1 MTEDTFKDLCLCGET
16 TKVQFKES
24 FTSQKEI
31 AKEMIAFANTKGGV
45 ILFGVEDKCGKL
57 VGLSYDEIQVIS
69 RELGN
74 AANEQVRPTIYIET
88 EVVRV
93 EEKHFL
99 ICSVEEGKNKPYKN
113 LNGEI
118 WVKQGADKRR
128 ITENSEIL
136 ALFQDS
142 GSYQPDAAGVN
153 GTTFND
159 LDRYAIDEY
168 LQKVYATTL
177 DGFGGKAEQV
187 LKNIHILNHHGVP
200 TLAGYL
206 FFGKHP
212 EYNCPTCMV
221 KAVSFFGNDLAG
233 TQYRDSKEILGN
245 MPQLYDKSMAF
256 LKANLHN
263 VQEEGASFN
272 TLGKLEIA
280 EEVLEEVVQ
289 NALVHRDLLRPA
301 PIRLFVFDDRVEVIS
316 PGALAGGLTE
326 EDIRNGKTYQRNP
339 YMATFATNALYYK
352 GIGSGIVRILAEYPE
367 IQLENDVSAKEFKV
381 IIERPIQK
389 SDVTTQKGALKDS
402 DTIQKSDVTTQKGA
416 LKDSDTIQKSD
427 VTIQKEA
434 LKDSDTIQ
442 KSDSTIQKE
451 ALKDS
456 DTIQKSDVTIQKEAL
471 KDSDTIQKSD
481 STIQKNLDS
490 SQVSVL
496 NFFREHP
503 KATIDD
509 MVAELNDLS
518 LGGVKFIIA
527 KLQKKG
533 LLKRV
538 GGRKHGEWQVL

>member
-16 TKVQFKES
+16 TRVQFKEA

-31 AKEMIAFANTKGGV
+31 AKEMIAFANSKGGV
-45 ILFGVEDKCGKL
+45 ILFGVEDKSGKL

-74 AANEQVRPTIYIET
+74 AANEQVRPTIYIDT
-88 EVVRV
+88 EVVRMD
-93 EEKHFL
+93 EKHFL
-99 ICSVEEGKNKPYKN
+99 ICSIEEGKNKPYKN

-128 ITENSEIL
+128 ITENAEIL
-136 ALFQDS
+136 SLFQDS

-153 GTTFND
+153 GTTFDD
-159 LDRYAIDEY
+159 LDRYAIDDY

-187 LKNIHILNHHGVP
+187 LKNIHVLNHNGVP

-233 TQYRDSKEILGN
+233 TQYRDTKEILGN

-272 TLGKLEIA
+272 TVGKLEIA

-289 NALVHRDLLRPA
+289 NALVHRDLLRSA
-301 PIRLFVFDDRVEVIS
+301 PIRILIFDNRVEIIS

-339 YMATFATNALYYK
+339 YMATFATNALHYK
-352 GIGSGIVRILAEYPE
+352 GIGSGIVRILAEYPD
-367 IQLENDVSAKEFKV
+367 IQLDNDDSAKEFKV
-381 IIERPIQK
+381 TVWRAK
-389 SDVTTQKGALKDS
+389 SKDENTTQKSEIATQKESLKDIS
-402 DTIQKSDVTTQKGA
+402 TTQKDEYATQKRESTTQKDLDATQKKVLEFFKNNPKGTRVEAANA
-416 LKDSDTIQKSD
+416 LGDITED
-427 VTIQKEA
+427 
-434 LKDSDTIQ
+434 
-442 KSDSTIQKE
+442 
-451 ALKDS
+451 
-456 DTIQKSDVTIQKEAL
+456 
-471 KDSDTIQKSD
+471 
-481 STIQKNLDS
+481 
-490 SQVSVL
+490 
-496 NFFREHP
+496 
-503 KATIDD
+503 
-509 MVAELNDLS
+509 
-518 LGGVKFIIA
+518 GVKFVIG
-527 KLQKKG
+527 KLQQKG

-538 GGRKHGEWQVL
+538 GGRKHGEWQVLI

>member
-1 MTEDTFKDLCLCGET
+1 MTEDIFKDLCLCGET

-142 GSYQPDAAGVN
+142 GSYQPDAVGVN
-153 GTTFND
+153 GTTFDD
-159 LDRYAIDEY
+159 LDRYAIDDY
-168 LQKVYATTL
+168 FQKVYATTL

-233 TQYRDSKEILGN
+233 TQYRDSKEIFGN
-245 MPQLYDKSMAF
+245 MPQLYDKTMAF

-301 PIRLFVFDDRVEVIS
+301 PIRLFVFDNRVEVIS

-352 GIGSGIVRILAEYPE
+352 GIGSGIVRILVEYPE
-367 IQLENDVSAKEFKV
+367 IRLENDVNGKEFKV
-381 IIERPIQK
+381 AIPRTIPNGSLKYRN
-389 SDVTTQKGALKDS
+389 TTQKDSLKDS
-402 DTIQKSDVTTQKGA
+402 NTVLKTDVSTQKDSLMDSNTILKA
-416 LKDSDTIQKSD
+416 LEPIQAEVLKYIMAHPQATREEIADS
-427 VTIQKEA
+427 
-434 LKDSDTIQ
+434 
-442 KSDSTIQKE
+442 
-451 ALKDS
+451 
-456 DTIQKSDVTIQKEAL
+456 
-471 KDSDTIQKSD
+471 
-481 STIQKNLDS
+481 
-490 SQVSVL
+490 
-496 NFFREHP
+496 
-503 KATIDD
+503 IDGI
-509 MVAELNDLS
+509 S
-518 LGGVKFIIA
+518 FGGVKFIIA

-538 GGRKHGEWQVL
+538 GGRKFGEWLVFI

>member
-16 TKVQFKES
+16 TKVQFKEA

-31 AKEMIAFANTKGGV
+31 AKEMIAFANSKGGV
-45 ILFGVEDKCGKL
+45 ILFGVEDKSGKL

-74 AANEQVRPTIYIET
+74 AANEQVRPTIYIDT
-88 EVVRV
+88 EVVRMD
-93 EEKHFL
+93 EKHFL
-99 ICSVEEGKNKPYKN
+99 ICSIEEGKNKPYKN

-128 ITENSEIL
+128 ITENAEIL
-136 ALFQDS
+136 SLFQDS

-153 GTTFND
+153 GTTFDD
-159 LDRYAIDEY
+159 LDRYAIDDY

-187 LKNIHILNHHGVP
+187 LKNIHVLNHNSVP

-233 TQYRDSKEILGN
+233 TQYRDTKEILGN

-272 TLGKLEIA
+272 TVGKLEIA

-289 NALVHRDLLRPA
+289 NALVHRDLLRSA
-301 PIRLFVFDDRVEVIS
+301 PIRILIFDNRVEIIS

-339 YMATFATNALYYK
+339 YMATFATNALHYK
-352 GIGSGIVRILAEYPE
+352 GIGSGIVRILAEYPD
-367 IQLENDVSAKEFKV
+367 IQLDNDDSAKEFKV
-381 IIERPIQK
+381 TVWRAK
-389 SDVTTQKGALKDS
+389 SKDKSTTQKS
-402 DTIQKSDVTTQKGA
+402 EITTQKES
-416 LKDSDTIQKSD
+416 LKDISTTQKDECATQKSES
-427 VTIQKEA
+427 TTQKDLDA
-434 LKDSDTIQ
+434 T
-442 KSDSTIQKE
+442 
-451 ALKDS
+451 
-456 DTIQKSDVTIQKEAL
+456 
-471 KDSDTIQKSD
+471 
-481 STIQKNLDS
+481 QKN
-490 SQVSVL
+490 VL
-496 NFFREHP
+496 EFFKNNP
-503 KATIDD
+503 KGTRVEA
-509 MVAELNDLS
+509 ANA
-518 LGGVKFIIA
+518 LGDITEDGVKFVIG
-527 KLQKKG
+527 KLQQKG

-538 GGRKHGEWQVL
+538 GGRKHGEWQVLI

>member
-1 MTEDTFKDLCLCGET
+1 MTEDVFKDLCLCGET

-45 ILFGVEDKCGKL
+45 ILFGVEDKSGKL
-57 VGLSYDEIQVIS
+57 VGLSYKEIQVIS

-88 EVVRV
+88 EVVRM

-142 GSYQPDAAGVN
+142 GSYQPDAVGVN
-153 GTTFND
+153 GTTFDD

-367 IQLENDVSAKEFKV
+367 IQLENDDSAKEFKV
-381 IIERPIQK
+381 IIER
-389 SDVTTQKGALKDS
+389 
-402 DTIQKSDVTTQKGA
+402 TIQKSDVTT
-416 LKDSDTIQKSD
+416 
-427 VTIQKEA
+427 QKEA

-456 DTIQKSDVTIQKEAL
+456 N
-471 KDSDTIQKSD
+471 TIQKSD
-481 STIQKNLDS
+481 STIQKNLDP
-490 SQVSVL
+490 SQVRVL

-503 KATIDD
+503 KATIDE
-509 MVAELNDLS
+509 MVAELNGLS

-527 KLQKKG
+527 KLQKNG

-538 GGRKHGEWQVL
+538 GGRKHGEWKVLV

>member
-16 TKVQFKES
+16 TKVQFKEA

-31 AKEMIAFANTKGGV
+31 AKEMIAFANSKGGV
-45 ILFGVEDKCGKL
+45 ILFGVEDKSGKL

-74 AANEQVRPTIYIET
+74 AANEQVRPTIYIDT
-88 EVVRV
+88 EVVRMN
-93 EEKHFL
+93 EKHFL
-99 ICSVEEGKNKPYKN
+99 ICSIEEGKNKPYKN

-128 ITENSEIL
+128 ITENAEIL
-136 ALFQDS
+136 SLFQYS

-153 GTTFND
+153 GTTFDD
-159 LDRYAIDEY
+159 LDRYAIDDY

-187 LKNIHILNHHGVP
+187 LKNIHILNHNSVP

-233 TQYRDSKEILGN
+233 TQYRDTKEILGN

-272 TLGKLEIA
+272 TVGKLEIA

-289 NALVHRDLLRPA
+289 NALVHRDLLRSA
-301 PIRLFVFDDRVEVIS
+301 PIRILIFDNRVKIIS

-326 EDIRNGKTYQRNP
+326 DDIRNGKTYQRNP
-339 YMATFATNALYYK
+339 YMATFATNALHYK
-352 GIGSGIVRILAEYPE
+352 GIGSGIVRILAEYPD
-367 IQLENDVSAKEFKV
+367 IQLDNDDSAKEFKV
-381 IIERPIQK
+381 TVWRAK
-389 SDVTTQKGALKDS
+389 SKDESTTQKSESATQKESLKDIS
-402 DTIQKSDVTTQKGA
+402 TTQKDEYA
-416 LKDSDTIQKSD
+416 TQKSES
-427 VTIQKEA
+427 TTQKDLDATQKKVLEFFKNNPKGTRVEA
-434 LKDSDTIQ
+434 AN
-442 KSDSTIQKE
+442 
-451 ALKDS
+451 ALGDITE
-456 DTIQKSDVTIQKEAL
+456 D
-471 KDSDTIQKSD
+471 
-481 STIQKNLDS
+481 
-490 SQVSVL
+490 
-496 NFFREHP
+496 
-503 KATIDD
+503 
-509 MVAELNDLS
+509 
-518 LGGVKFIIA
+518 GVKFVIG
-527 KLQKKG
+527 KLQQKG
-533 LLKRV
+533 LLKRI
-538 GGRKHGEWQVL
+538 GGRKHGEWQVLI

>member
-99 ICSVEEGKNKPYKN
+99 ICSVAEGKNKPYKN

-142 GSYQPDAAGVN
+142 GSYQPDAVGVN
-153 GTTFND
+153 GTTFDD
-159 LDRYAIDEY
+159 LDRYAIDDY

-233 TQYRDSKEILGN
+233 TQYRDSKEIFGN
-245 MPQLYDKSMAF
+245 MPQLYDKTMAF

-301 PIRLFVFDDRVEVIS
+301 PIRLFVFDNRVEVIS

-352 GIGSGIVRILAEYPE
+352 GIGSGIVRILVEYPE
-367 IQLENDVSAKEFKV
+367 IRLENDVNGKEFKV
-381 IIERPIQK
+381 AIPRTIPNGSLKYRN
-389 SDVTTQKGALKDS
+389 TTQKDSLKDS
-402 DTIQKSDVTTQKGA
+402 NTILKTDVSTQKDSLMDSNTILKA
-416 LKDSDTIQKSD
+416 LEPIQAEVLKYIMAHPQATREEIADS
-427 VTIQKEA
+427 
-434 LKDSDTIQ
+434 
-442 KSDSTIQKE
+442 
-451 ALKDS
+451 
-456 DTIQKSDVTIQKEAL
+456 
-471 KDSDTIQKSD
+471 
-481 STIQKNLDS
+481 
-490 SQVSVL
+490 
-496 NFFREHP
+496 
-503 KATIDD
+503 IDGI
-509 MVAELNDLS
+509 S
-518 LGGVKFIIA
+518 FGGVKFIIA

-538 GGRKHGEWQVL
+538 GGRKFGEWLVFI